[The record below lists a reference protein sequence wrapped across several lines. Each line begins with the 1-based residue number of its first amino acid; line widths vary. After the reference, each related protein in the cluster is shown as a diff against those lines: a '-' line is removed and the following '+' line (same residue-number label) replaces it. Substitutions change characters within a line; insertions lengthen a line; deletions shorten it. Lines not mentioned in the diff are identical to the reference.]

1 MHVIVDW
8 KMYRRQEL
16 KLMIRYF
23 FFQNPDRDA
32 VDAEIVGIMADP
44 KEVSVLASH
53 SRCRSAE
60 AVPKKKI
67 KKGKGHNEASDIDVQ
82 TKQEKEPS
90 AVTDAGEVA
99 GTSGMSSFAW
109 ILSKMLPATSESG
122 IHAARTRCHCS
133 DMGADWPPIIEEKEM
148 PNAVRCEDSF
158 VEKIVRRNNVT
169 IDELPKNHSNTLP
182 LKAVSKRPLTA
193 PFVWFS
199 GLK

>member
-8 KMYRRQEL
+8 KMYRREKL
-16 KLMIRYF
+16 KLMIRIVK
-23 FFQNPDRDA
+23 QDV

-44 KEVSVLASH
+44 KEV
-53 SRCRSAE
+53 
-60 AVPKKKI
+60 
-67 KKGKGHNEASDIDVQ
+67 N
-82 TKQEKEPS
+82 
-90 AVTDAGEVA
+90 AGEVA

-122 IHAARTRCHCS
+122 IHTLAIWFI
-133 DMGADWPPIIEEKEM
+133 GADWPPIIEEKEM

-169 IDELPKNHSNTLP
+169 IDELPENHSNTLP
-182 LKAVSKRPLTA
+182 LKAVSKCPLTA